1 MKITRRQLR
10 KIIEESF
17 YMKGNSYQSADK
29 EDFDAAAAE
38 VIKDKPG
45 IAFTYPREVDDL
57 DSPMYDE
64 YDEIVWA
71 TDEWGDETGPPVYE
85 KKPIGQEIA
94 RTGLRRAG
102 FAGASDKHLGT
113 LADLYSGGES
123 MDFDDESFVQADALA
138 NQLSDYEGPQVNPEI
153 SRGIDKARNLQAAY
167 DEIYNSKEMDYYL
180 SELGSR
186 MWDDG
191 SSNSQDDF
199 YNADKQ
205 MTDFEARV
213 AKKYGLTEEE
223 IDKLDNALESKKN
236 AY

>member
-1 MKITRRQLR
+1 VKITRKELR
-10 KIIEESF
+10 KLIVESF
-17 YMKGNSYQSADK
+17 YMKGDSYQSADK

-45 IAFTYPREVDDL
+45 IAFTYPRSVDSDE
-57 DSPMYDE
+57 PVYDE

-71 TDEWGDETGPPVYE
+71 TDEWGNETGPPVYE

-102 FAGASDKHLGT
+102 FAGVSDKHLGK
-113 LADLYSGGES
+113 LADLYRDGES

-138 NQLSDYEGPQVNPEI
+138 NQLSDYEGPQVNPEL
-153 SRGIDKARNLQAAY
+153 SKGIDKARNLQAAY

-180 SELGSR
+180 SELGNR

-191 SSNSQDDF
+191 SGNSQDDF
-199 YNADKQ
+199 HNADIK

-223 IDKLDNALESKKN
+223 IDKLDDALESKKN

>member
-1 MKITRRQLR
+1 VKITRRQLR
-10 KIIEESF
+10 KIIVESF
-17 YMKGNSYQSADK
+17 YEKDPYGLDK

-45 IAFTYPREVDDL
+45 IAFTYPRSVDSDE
-57 DSPMYDE
+57 PVYDE

-71 TDEWGDETGPPVYE
+71 TDEWGNETGPPVYE

-102 FAGASDKHLGT
+102 FAGVSDKHLGK

-138 NQLSDYEGPQVNPEI
+138 NQLSDYEGPQVNPEL
-153 SRGIDKARNLQAAY
+153 SKGIDKARNLQAAY

-180 SELGSR
+180 SELGNR

-191 SSNSQDDF
+191 SGNSQDDF
-199 YNADKQ
+199 HNADIK

-223 IDKLDNALESKKN
+223 IDKLDDALESKKN